1 MIELKKYSKKQPM
14 MPAFFLSGQKRKR
27 QFLKQSTVAWRLRY
41 YLTLAIMVC
50 FTFFGVHTGGADE
63 LEPDFMARV
72 ERVIDGDSFSVKSRG
87 KKLQVRLWGVD
98 TPEWQQGFSQEAKSF
113 SRQQI
118 QGRQVKI
125 TQKGWDKYGRLVALV
140 EVDGESLSELLLREG
155 LAWVHIYYCHEPIC
169 EEWRQLERLARTA
182 RRGLWQEKE
191 PVPPWKWKRGQRGNR

>member
-1 MIELKKYSKKQPM
+1 M
-14 MPAFFLSGQKRKR
+14 MPEFFIHDHNRER
-27 QFLKQSTVAWRLRY
+27 QFLKQGTVAWRLRY
-41 YLTLAIMVC
+41 WLALVVMVC
-50 FTFFGVHTGGADE
+50 LVFSGVHAWCADE
-63 LEPDFMARV
+63 HEPDFLARV
-72 ERVIDGDSFSVKSRG
+72 TRVVDGDSFEAQSRG
-87 KKLQVRLWGVD
+87 KKFQVRLWGVD

-113 SRQQI
+113 SRQRI
-118 QGRQVKI
+118 QGRQVKL
-125 TQKGWDKYGRLVALV
+125 TEKGWDKYGRLVALV